1 MVKRAWDGRPRSS
14 PSAGAMSVDVS
25 EPPELG
31 MIAAEHLTRLVHE
44 ATSARGG
51 CAIALSGGSTPQ
63 DMFASLRVSELPWS
77 KVHVFQAD
85 ERVCPPD
92 HPDRNLT
99 SLRLQLLDRV
109 PIPEANVH
117 PMPVMLPDLDLAAE
131 RYEQELRRV
140 CGGPCILDVV
150 HLGLGEDGHT
160 ASLVPGDPVL
170 EVVDR
175 DVAAT
180 LPYKGRRRLTLTY
193 PPLNRARRILWLVS
207 GASKAAALR
216 KLCAGDPSIPAGRIP
231 RDRALVVTDSAACGM
246 AC

>member
-1 MVKRAWDGRPRSS
+1 
-14 PSAGAMSVDVS
+14 MSVVVAD
-25 EPPELG
+25 PRELG
-31 MIAAEHLTRLVHE
+31 KIAAEHLTRMVHE
-44 ATSARGG
+44 AVSARGG

-63 DMFASLRVSELPWS
+63 DMFASLRVIELPWS
-77 KVHVFQAD
+77 KLHVFQAD
-85 ERVCPPD
+85 ERICPQD

-99 SLRLQLLDRV
+99 SLRRQLLDLV

-117 PMPVMLPDLDLAAE
+117 PMPVMLADPDLAAE

-140 CGGPCILDVV
+140 CGDPCLLDVV

-170 EVVDR
+170 DVVDR

-180 LPYKGRRRLTLTY
+180 LPYKGHRRLTLTY
-193 PPLNRARRILWLVS
+193 PALSRARRILWLVS
-207 GASKAAALR
+207 GASKAAVLR
-216 KLCAGDPSIPAGRIP
+216 QLCAGDSTIPAGRIP
-231 RDRALVVTDSAACGM
+231 REHALVVADSAPYGM